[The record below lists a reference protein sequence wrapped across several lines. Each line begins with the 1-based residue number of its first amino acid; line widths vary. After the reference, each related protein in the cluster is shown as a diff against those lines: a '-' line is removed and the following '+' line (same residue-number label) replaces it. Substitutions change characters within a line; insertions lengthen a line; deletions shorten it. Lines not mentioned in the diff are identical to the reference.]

1 MFQICEEL
9 DEYDFLS
16 EIFKYVL
23 ENVFNENTMYY
34 SNHEEIKDVISA
46 ENEAKL
52 IFYENL
58 HNVKYHLKQL
68 INHLP
73 IDTHNKLLN
82 HRVFRIFS
90 EDPINKQIVGA
101 FIENLNSIISHEIS
115 FQNYKFL
122 DEYVKNFNTIKDCI
136 LKVNNWR
143 KISQLINVHSE

>member
-1 MFQICEEL
+1 VIFHICEEF

-58 HNVKYHLKQL
+58 HNVK
-68 INHLP
+68 
-73 IDTHNKLLN
+73 
-82 HRVFRIFS
+82 
-90 EDPINKQIVGA
+90 
-101 FIENLNSIISHEIS
+101 
-115 FQNYKFL
+115 
-122 DEYVKNFNTIKDCI
+122 
-136 LKVNNWR
+136 
-143 KISQLINVHSE
+143 